1 MDKDNV
7 FLQIEKSGNLPTLP
21 EILLKLL
28 AACDDEESSIGDIAD
43 IISKDP
49 VLSLRVLQLVN
60 SAYYGLSHSFSN
72 VEQAVVYLG
81 VKTIKSI
88 AVTTSVHQVFEQKTA
103 SSSNQIQTGTFWYH
117 SLKCATL
124 AKRISEETGLG
135 NGDEAYLAALLHDIG
150 KLLLASTFPE
160 IYSLDESSS
169 IIGPE
174 ELYQE
179 TERMGTNHCETGAWL
194 VRQWNLGSLVV
205 DAIQY
210 HHEALEQVAEAFPL
224 VKIVYMANVLAKCD
238 MDGSYAD
245 QAGEML
251 FGLDREGFA
260 ECVGSAADEVDQIA
274 SSMGIKVSQPR
285 ASGQGNTDRDKEHDI
300 EIDELDQEAALSDRM
315 AANNAVQTTIAAR
328 VRNTSLLS
336 TFQEDLMQAEETEDI
351 LSTFEKAMAIL
362 LGIDKV
368 LFFLPDSAEMLL
380 RGRASEANSLYHI
393 SKGLTFA
400 VKQGASLIVRAFH
413 DNSSALLT
421 RNQHGASIADQQLLT
436 VLKCSEALP
445 IPLVVNKRPM
455 GVIVLGLSEMSGA
468 PGQEDMQLLKIVAQQ
483 VGLRL
488 YIEQEKERQA
498 EIVNKER
505 MAAISMTSRK
515 LAHEINNP
523 LGIIGN
529 YLVTLKMKLSGEDN
543 VPEELDIID
552 EEIQRISTLVGQM
565 EMYSQ
570 ASFTHFQEVDINSVL
585 RDIIQI
591 CKPSLFADAGL
602 SVSFIPSA
610 DIPLLITS
618 KDAIKQIIIN
628 LLKNAA
634 EAMVTGGRVMV
645 RTKNHKQDN
654 VAGQSGIEIIVT
666 DSGPGLPE
674 HVKEN
679 LYQPFVTTKQNGH
692 SGLGLSIVQKAVT
705 DIGGK
710 LFCSSRQSEGT
721 TFTIYLPTGRPD
733 SRIVTEKDHEF

>member
-1 MDKDNV
+1 MDRNNV
-7 FLQIEKSGNLPTLP
+7 FQQIEKSGNLPTLP

-60 SAYYGLSHSFSN
+60 SAYYGFNHSFSSI
-72 VEQAVVYLG
+72 EQAVVYLG
-81 VKTIKSI
+81 VKTVKSI
-88 AVTTSVHQVFEQKTA
+88 AVTTSVHQVFEQKRK
-103 SSSNQIQTGTFWYH
+103 SNANQAETGSFWYH

-124 AKRISEETGLG
+124 AKRISEETGIG

-150 KLLLASTFPE
+150 KLLLSSTFPE
-160 IYSLDESSS
+160 NYSLEENGTITGPQELYDES
-169 IIGPE
+169 
-174 ELYQE
+174 
-179 TERMGTNHCETGAWL
+179 ERLGINHCETGSWL

-210 HHEALEQVAEAFPL
+210 HHEDIEQVAEAFPL
-224 VKIVYMANVLAKCD
+224 VKIVYMANVLAKNSPD
-238 MDGSYAD
+238 TSFAD
-245 QAGEML
+245 RAAELFFCMGE
-251 FGLDREGFA
+251 GGFT
-260 ECVGSAADEVDQIA
+260 ECIDSAADEVEQIA
-274 SSMGIKVSQPR
+274 SSMGINVSKP
-285 ASGQGNTDRDKEHDI
+285 
-300 EIDELDQEAALSDRM
+300 ALSAGETTAQDSSEERERLD
-315 AANNAVQTTIAAR
+315 ARSNGLTESVSVQETIAAR

-336 TFQEDLMQAEETEDI
+336 SFQEDLMQAEGVEQI

-362 LGIDKV
+362 LGLDQV
-368 LFFLPDSAEMLL
+368 LFFLPDSGDIML
-380 RGRASEANSLYHI
+380 RARASQDNALYHV

-400 VKQGASLIVRAFH
+400 VKQRSSMIVQAFT
-413 DNSSALLT
+413 DNSSIGIT
-421 RNQHGASIADQQLLT
+421 QNRQGASIADQQLLT
-436 VLKCSEALP
+436 VFKCQKALP
-445 IPLVVNKRPM
+445 VPMAVNKRPL
-455 GVIVLGLSEMSGA
+455 GVVVLGLTESTASL
-468 PGQEDMQLLKIVAQQ
+468 GQEDMQLLKIVVQQ

-523 LGIIGN
+523 LGIIAN
-529 YLVTLKMKLSGEDN
+529 YLVTLKMKLSGEETI
-543 VPEELDIID
+543 PEELDIID
-552 EEIQRISTLVGQM
+552 EEIQRISSLVGQM

-570 ASFTHFQEVDINSVL
+570 ASFTHFQEVDINTVL

-591 CKPSLFADAGL
+591 AKSSLFVNPAL
-602 SVSFIPSA
+602 SVSFVPSA
-610 DIPLLITS
+610 EIPFIVTS

-634 EAMVTGGRVMV
+634 EAMTNGGRVIV
-645 RTKNHKQDN
+645 RTKKYTEQESTG
-654 VAGQSGIEIIVT
+654 GQSGIEIIVI

-705 DIGGK
+705 DIGGR
-710 LFCSSRQSEGT
+710 LFCSSRESEGT
-721 TFTIYLPTGRPD
+721 TFTIYLPVGLTD
-733 SRIVTEKDHEF
+733 SRIVTEKDNEF